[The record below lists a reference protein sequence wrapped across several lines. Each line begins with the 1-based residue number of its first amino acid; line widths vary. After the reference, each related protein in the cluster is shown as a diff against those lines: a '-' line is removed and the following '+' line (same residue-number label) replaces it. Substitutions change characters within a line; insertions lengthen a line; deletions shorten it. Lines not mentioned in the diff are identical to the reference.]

1 MKREVIRQA
10 WGKTIP
16 VMAGYLVLG
25 MGFGILMKAKGYGMG
40 LALLMS
46 VFVYAG
52 SLQYAAVSLFS
63 SSANLWMAAMTA
75 FMVNARHL
83 FYGLSMLKRY
93 RGAGWKKLYLMHA
106 LSDETYS
113 LVCNGAPSNVTD
125 PHAYYF
131 YVSLFDQLYWV
142 IGTLCGSLLGTII
155 PFDLAGIE
163 FSMTALFVTVFV
175 EQWISVKEHRP
186 ALIGLGVSA
195 LCLLLFGKDNF
206 LLAAMV
212 LICIWLCAIRKRL
225 LQKEALK

>member
-1 MKREVIRQA
+1 
-10 WGKTIP
+10 
-16 VMAGYLVLG
+16 MAGYLVLG

-63 SSANLWMAAMTA
+63 SGANLWMAAMTA

-175 EQWISVKEHRP
+175 EQWLSVK
-186 ALIGLGVSA
+186 
-195 LCLLLFGKDNF
+195 
-206 LLAAMV
+206 
-212 LICIWLCAIRKRL
+212 
-225 LQKEALK
+225 

>member
-40 LALLMS
+40 LAFLMS

-63 SSANLWMAAMTA
+63 SGANLWMAAMTA

-93 RGAGWKKLYLMHA
+93 RG
-106 LSDETYS
+106 SRIT
-113 LVCNGAPSNVTD
+113 
-125 PHAYYF
+125 
-131 YVSLFDQLYWV
+131 
-142 IGTLCGSLLGTII
+142 
-155 PFDLAGIE
+155 
-163 FSMTALFVTVFV
+163 
-175 EQWISVKEHRP
+175 
-186 ALIGLGVSA
+186 
-195 LCLLLFGKDNF
+195 
-206 LLAAMV
+206 
-212 LICIWLCAIRKRL
+212 
-225 LQKEALK
+225 